1 MKAAHRK
8 ILRWCGFGIGA
19 TALLSILCIAGLLL
33 AEKVH
38 GGAHVVL
45 AGESHGFRIGMT
57 KAEVLDK
64 YRALD
69 ESENIRAYGA
79 DGVERLARA
88 LRPSEL
94 KLTSEFEASDH
105 WMGYRRKF
113 PIYFQD
119 FYFTNGKLANI
130 TTHIRFYETP

>member
-1 MKAAHRK
+1 MLAVLWVAG
-8 ILRWCGFGIGA
+8 ILV
-19 TALLSILCIAGLLL
+19 
-33 AEKVH
+33 AEKIY
-38 GGAHVVL
+38 GGPHVVL

-57 KAEVLDK
+57 KAEVFDK
-64 YRALD
+64 YRDLN

-79 DGVERLARA
+79 DGIERLAPA
-88 LRPSEL
+88 SRPAEL
-94 KLTSEFEASDH
+94 KMTPEFEASDH

-119 FYFTNGKLANI
+119 FYFADGKLTNI

>member
-1 MKAAHRK
+1 MKHSHRK
-8 ILRWCGFGIGA
+8 VLRWCGLGIGVIV
-19 TALLSILCIAGLLL
+19 LLLVLCIAGLLL
-33 AEKVH
+33 AEKVY

-64 YRALD
+64 FRALD

-79 DGVERLARA
+79 DGVERLAHA
-88 LRPSEL
+88 SRPVEL
-94 KLTSEFEASDH
+94 KMTPEFESSDH

-113 PIYFQD
+113 PIYFHD
-119 FYFTNGKLANI
+119 FYFAEGKLTNI